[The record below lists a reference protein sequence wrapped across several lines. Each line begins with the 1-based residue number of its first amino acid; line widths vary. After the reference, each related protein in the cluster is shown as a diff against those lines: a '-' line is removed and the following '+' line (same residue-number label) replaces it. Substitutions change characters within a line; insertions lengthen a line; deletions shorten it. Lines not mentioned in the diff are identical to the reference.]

1 MLEAT
6 WPKFPRDRE
15 FYSCQGLR
23 CWWADSC
30 WDGANLQGV
39 TRSDSLARISE
50 ASTSAVHLERP
61 GQLAH
66 SGCISPESWSHD
78 AIYIGYTLCIDKP
91 FLNVC
96 LHVCDSHPSRPS
108 GSYSPLCSHIR
119 SSSDHGFISAVEHS
133 NNPNHRQCSPRHRSP
148 TSSFR
153 LLPP

>member
-23 CWWADSC
+23 CWLADSC

-61 GQLAH
+61 DSWRILVVSRQ
-66 SGCISPESWSHD
+66 SPGAMMLS
-78 AIYIGYTLCIDKP
+78 TLGTR
-91 FLNVC
+91 FV
-96 LHVCDSHPSRPS
+96 
-108 GSYSPLCSHIR
+108 
-119 SSSDHGFISAVEHS
+119 
-133 NNPNHRQCSPRHRSP
+133 
-148 TSSFR
+148 
-153 LLPP
+153 